1 MNDLPEELKTDF
13 VKKWDAFC
21 EAARVAKIEI
31 PTDKHFSKVL
41 GRVFTFSDFVA
52 KSCIREPEILFNLL
66 EKEDLRNSYP
76 ENTLNKKLQ
85 NALDDRS
92 DTEKLI
98 GTLRRIRRYEMVR
111 IAWRDLAGW
120 ADLSE
125 TVTDL
130 SNLADACIEQALSIL
145 YQQLCRELGTPARA
159 DGSAQ
164 NLVVIAM
171 GKLGG
176 RELNFSSDVDLV
188 FAYAEDGVTGGGPEK
203 ISNDEFFS
211 RLARRLIRVIGK
223 STPDGFVFRT
233 DMRLRPYGESGPI
246 VMNFDAMEAYY
257 QWQGREWERYAWIK
271 ARVVAGDKP
280 AGKDLME
287 RLKPFVYRRYL
298 DYGVFESLRLMKR
311 KITIET
317 QRKGIENNI
326 KLGPGGIRE
335 VEFFGQVFQLIRGG
349 VEPSLQ
355 ERRIL
360 KVLQVLVNENYIS
373 ADVRKDLDNA
383 YVFLRKTENRLQEFS
398 DQQTHSLPR
407 DTVGRKRLAA
417 AMGFKDWGSFASTL
431 KDHMKCVHF
440 HFDRLLEAKE
450 SEGLDEKFEQNLEG
464 IWQGLIDEN
473 QSRNI
478 LLNAGFER
486 PNEVLGILAHLKN
499 DSATRALSNE
509 GRERLDKLIPL
520 ILKDV
525 GRSEQPHSNLNRI
538 IDLVK
543 TIERRTCYLALL
555 TENPS
560 ALTHLVRLASASSW
574 IVSFL
579 TRYPVLLD
587 ELLDPRNLYVPP
599 ERSEIEKELRKK
611 LAQIPAED
619 LEQQIEEL
627 CIFKQVNTLR
637 VAAADVTGALPLMR
651 VSDHL
656 SEIAETVLSE
666 VVELSWQHLTHRH
679 GVPSCTLNGETCAR
693 GFSVIAYGKLGGI
706 ELGYDS
712 DLDLVFLHAG
722 TSDKTQGGRHP
733 IENAQFFA
741 RLGQRVVHLL
751 TAHTPAGF
759 LYETDM
765 RLRPSGGA
773 GLLVCHVEAFREY
786 QVEKAWTWEHQ
797 ALLRARAVCGDDR
810 LAHHFNHIRKEV
822 LARPRSRKKLQ
833 EEVATMRERLRRE
846 SLDPNSR
853 RFDIKQ
859 SPGGIVDIEFLVQF
873 LVLLKSYELP
883 ELLRWTD
890 NVRFLDTMSETGIL
904 DAQTA
909 DELKEAY
916 LTYRAE
922 VHRLS
927 LQEKPARISPDTYA
941 PLRKE
946 VLKIWNYIINTLHE
960 N

>member
-1 MNDLPEELKTDF
+1 MSDLPEALKTDF
-13 VKKWDAFC
+13 AEKWDAFC
-21 EAARVAKIEI
+21 EAARLAQIEI
-31 PTDKHFSKVL
+31 PMDKHFSEAL
-41 GRVFTFSDFVA
+41 SRVFAFSDFVA

-66 EKEDLRNSYP
+66 EKGDFKKCYP
-76 ENTLNKKLQ
+76 ENTVLKKLQ
-85 NALDDRS
+85 GALDGLTDI
-92 DTEKLI
+92 EKLV

-120 ADLSE
+120 ADLAE

-130 SNLADACIEQALSIL
+130 SNLADACIELALSIL
-145 YQQLCRELGTPARA
+145 YKQLCRELGTPTRG

-164 NLVVIAM
+164 NLVVIGM

-188 FAYAEDGVTGGGPEK
+188 FAYAEDGVTGGGPAK

-211 RLARRLIRVIGK
+211 RLARRLIGVIGK
-223 STPDGFVFRT
+223 STSDGFVFRT
-233 DMRLRPYGESGPI
+233 DMRLRPYGDSGPI

-280 AGKDLME
+280 AGKELME

-298 DYGVFESLRLMKR
+298 DYGAFESLRLMKR
-311 KITIET
+311 KISIET

-355 ERRIL
+355 ESRIL
-360 KVLQVLVNENYIS
+360 KVIKVLVNKNYIS
-373 ADVRKDLDNA
+373 ADAGNGLDNA

-398 DQQTHSLPR
+398 DQQTHALPQ

-417 AMGFKDWGSFASTL
+417 AMGFKDWGSFDAVL
-431 KDHMKCVHF
+431 EDHMTCVHF

-450 SEGLDEKFEQNLEG
+450 SERPDEEFEQNLEG
-464 IWQGLIDEN
+464 IWQGIIDED
-473 QSRNI
+473 QSRNV

-486 PNEVLGILAHLKN
+486 PDDVLGILTHLKH

-520 ILKDV
+520 ILRDV
-525 GRSEQPHSNLNRI
+525 GRSEKPHSNLSQI

-560 ALTHLVRLASASSW
+560 ALTRLVKLAGASSW

-579 TRYPVLLD
+579 TRHPVLLD
-587 ELLDPRNLYVPP
+587 ELLDPRDLYIPP
-599 ERSEIEKELRKK
+599 EKSEIEKELRKK
-611 LAQIPAED
+611 LARIPAEE

-627 CIFKQVNTLR
+627 CIFKQINTLR
-637 VAAADVTGALPLMR
+637 VAAADVTGVLPLMR

-666 VVELSWQHLTHRH
+666 VVELSWQHLTRRH
-679 GVPSCTLNGETCAR
+679 GVPRCTLNGDTCER
-693 GFSVIAYGKLGGI
+693 GFSVVAYGKLGGI

-722 TSDKTQGGRHP
+722 TDDKTQGGGHP

-759 LYETDM
+759 LYEADM
-765 RLRPSGGA
+765 RLRPSGSA

-786 QVEKAWTWEHQ
+786 QIEKAWIWEHQ

-810 LAHHFNHIRKEV
+810 LAHRFNRIRKEV

-833 EEVATMRERLRRE
+833 EAVTTMRERLRRE
-846 SLDPNSR
+846 SLDANRR

-873 LVLLKSYELP
+873 LVLFKSYKFP

-890 NVRFLDTMSETGIL
+890 NVRLLDTLSEAKIL
-904 DAQTA
+904 NAQNA
-909 DELKEAY
+909 NALKEAY
-916 LTYRAE
+916 LTYRGE

-927 LQEKPARISPDTYA
+927 LQEKPASISPDTYA
-941 PLRKE
+941 HLRKE
-946 VLKIWNYIINTLHE
+946 VLNIWDRIMNT
-960 N
+960 